1 MPCDRRAMNNSDFP
15 SSQNSQSAEND
26 KRDGNSS
33 EERRDSQPTVSPQVH
48 NEIRQ
53 AIRHVTAEFS
63 GPLPP
68 PDILRQYE
76 DVSEGLSERLIS
88 LVEKEADFRRK
99 MEERYLEAQI
109 EFKSRSLEISSLEV
123 KRGQVF
129 GLTIGCVALVCGLIT
144 AWIGHPVAGT
154 LLGSGTILGLVSA
167 FLYGRKTPHKVDW
180 NEESGAEMAEFSRDE
195 SEGKETDCS

>member
-1 MPCDRRAMNNSDFP
+1 MNNSDP
-15 SSQNSQSAEND
+15 SGPNDFENARKD
-26 KRDGNSS
+26 DEERDSS
-33 EERRDSQPTVSPQVH
+33 EDQEDSHPAASREVH

-68 PDILRQYE
+68 PEILRQYE

-88 LVEKEADFRRK
+88 LVEKETDFRRK
-99 MEERYLEAQI
+99 MEERFLEAQI
-109 EFKSRSLEISSLEV
+109 DFKSRSLEISSQEV
-123 KRGQVF
+123 RRGQVF
-129 GLTIGCVALVCGLIT
+129 GLSIGCVALVCGLIT

-167 FLYGRKTPHKVDW
+167 FLYGRKTPHRIDW
-180 NEESGAEMAEFSRDE
+180 NAEGEAEMPEFSPGK
-195 SEGKETDCS
+195 SEDKDTEHP

>member
-1 MPCDRRAMNNSDFP
+1 MNNSDP
-15 SSQNSQSAEND
+15 SDPNDFENARKD
-26 KRDGNSS
+26 
-33 EERRDSQPTVSPQVH
+33 EERDASEDKEDSHPAVSREVH

-68 PDILRQYE
+68 PEILRQYE
-76 DVSEGLSERLIS
+76 EVSEGLSERLIS

-99 MEERYLEAQI
+99 MEERFLEAQI
-109 EFKSRSLEISSLEV
+109 DFKSRSLEISSQEV
-123 KRGQVF
+123 RRGQVF
-129 GLTIGCVALVCGLIT
+129 GLSIGCVALVCGLIT

-167 FLYGRKTPHKVDW
+167 FLYGRKTPHRMDW
-180 NEESGAEMAEFSRDE
+180 KEEDGAEIPDFSRGE
-195 SEGKETDCS
+195 SEDKEADRS